1 MPKLSWLAIKKRIT
15 LLMIIVALSAVGLAG
30 RLAYIQ
36 LVKHSFY
43 LAKGLE
49 QRLRPIPIDAY
60 RGTIRDANGEVLA
73 ESRSA
78 AAVFAIPIE
87 VKDPQGTALK
97 LAPILDL
104 DYDFLYQR
112 LTKRSAAE
120 WLKKRVS
127 DEEARRVTELELP
140 GSGLW
145 KTLSATTRWEA
156 SPPDPRPRRR

>member
-1 MPKLSWLAIKKRIT
+1 MPKIPRLAIKKRIT
-15 LLMIIVALSAVGLAG
+15 VLMIICVLLALGLVG
-30 RLAYIQ
+30 RLAYVQ

-87 VKDPQGTALK
+87 VKDPKETALK

-127 DEEARRVTELELP
+127 DEEARRVVELELP
-140 GSGLW
+140 GIGVADNPVRHYPIGS
-145 KTLSATTRWEA
+145 
-156 SPPDPRPRRR
+156 